1 MSAVMP
7 SVETL
12 PELFVDEP
20 ETEEG
25 VDPLVLHFKPI
36 IRKISEKDFLRF
48 CNLNEG
54 WRFELTSEG
63 DLEIML
69 PAGMETGRRNAWLI
83 TALGVWTEADGSG
96 VHFDSDTMFRL
107 PNGAKRAPDL
117 SWARLERWEAISEK
131 DRDKLPVFCPE
142 FVVELR
148 SRTDR
153 LKRLKAKMQEYIDNG
168 AQLGWLID
176 PQKKKVYVY
185 RPGVPVEE
193 LDEPE
198 TLSGEPLL
206 KGFVL
211 PVAKLWRA
219 SD

>member
-12 PELFVDEP
+12 PEPYVDEP
-20 ETEEG
+20 EAEEG
-25 VDPLVLHFKPI
+25 VDPFVLHFTPI
-36 IRKISEKDFLRF
+36 IEKIGDRRFLEF
-48 CNLNEG
+48 CNLNEE
-54 WRFELTSEG
+54 WRFEVTSEG

-69 PAGMETGRRNAWLI
+69 PAGGETGRDNAWLI
-83 TALGVWTEADGSG
+83 AKCVNWAEEDGTG
-96 VHFDSDTMFRL
+96 ICFDSNTMIRL
-107 PNGAKRAPDL
+107 PNGAKRSPDVF
-117 SWARLERWEAISEK
+117 WVRLERWEAVPKKERKKIA
-131 DRDKLPVFCPE
+131 LLCPD

-148 SRTDR
+148 SWSDR
-153 LKRLKAKMQEYIDNG
+153 LNRLKAKMQEYIDNG

-176 PQKKKVYVY
+176 PRKKKVYVY